1 MLSVRMIYMYTEN
14 GCCVIH
20 LQKLRLPAAS
30 DIGVSLSAVRN
41 IWLQHE
47 SEQLKTISLQLHE
60 LSVGNWQEGGI
71 LLLSTQ
77 EWL

>member
-1 MLSVRMIYMYTEN
+1 MLSVRMIYMYMED
-14 GCCVIH
+14 GCYVIH

-41 IWLQHE
+41 IWLQHG

-71 LLLSTQ
+71 LLSTE